1 MIAGLYADRAGGD
14 AEDWRDLMRAE
25 TWYSAVEAVD
35 AGLAD
40 TAVSGA
46 KAAEDEPAEDEPD
59 EEDDAE
65 ETEAPDESED
75 EDPDE
80 DEDEAAEDDDA
91 EDDELDE
98 DDDDEPDED
107 EDDDEDEAPA
117 AKFAAAY
124 SRFMYAGR
132 AQAPAP
138 KTPGQRPGQFDP
150 DLFRAAIQRGITS

>member
-40 TAVSGA
+40 TAVAGA

-59 EEDDAE
+59 EDDDAE

-75 EDPDE
+75 EDA
-80 DEDEAAEDDDA
+80 EAAP
-91 EDDELDE
+91 DDESDE
-98 DDDDEPDED
+98 DDDDEDG
-107 EDDDEDEAPA
+107 APA

-124 SRFMYAGR
+124 SRFTYAGR

-138 KTPGQRPGQFDP
+138 KTPGQQPGQFDP